1 MLFSQLEKHKWKI
14 DINDSKR
21 SGSWKNFQTKM
32 VEINWE
38 FIIYIL
44 PISKGQRW
52 LAEGGCGIYDWT
64 ESLEMWLSI

>member
-1 MLFSQLEKHKWKI
+1 MLFSQLEKHRWKI

-52 LAEGGCGIYDWT
+52 LAEGGCGICDWT